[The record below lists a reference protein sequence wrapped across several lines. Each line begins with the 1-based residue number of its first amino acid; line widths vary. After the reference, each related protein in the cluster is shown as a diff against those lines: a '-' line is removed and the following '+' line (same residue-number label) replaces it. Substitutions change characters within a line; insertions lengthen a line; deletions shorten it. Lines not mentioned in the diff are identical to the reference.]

1 MKFWALAYLY
11 QDEIF
16 YDFQTEE
23 DTMEIVA
30 SCLLPTKGMAEDF
43 ISAHLSHDDYV
54 PVEINLESL
63 KENGVYSYTRGRVD
77 NWDDEY
83 DQEG

>member
-11 QDEIF
+11 QDDVF
-16 YDFQTEE
+16 YNFEEE
-23 DTMEIVA
+23 DTVMEVTEK
-30 SCLLPTKGMAEDF
+30 CLLPTRGLAEDF
-43 ISAHLSHDDYV
+43 IGAHLSHDEYV